1 MNHSPKT
8 LGLALCVPLLCVGAA
23 GVSGLATALK
33 EQPSPFVA
41 AQSSAQSSTPVTQA
55 SQPVKQSAE
64 VVEAYRVCET
74 FEHTLAENLD
84 FDQAYEA
91 TFPRSRALRR
101 AIAIPG
107 AEFDEE
113 QFKGVDDELV
123 IKAYKRRMQLTYFT
137 LILAGPSDEEAPVF
151 FPPEIK
157 QLLERQPP
165 ADPRDFPAY
174 VAQLDRD
181 VARFR
186 AHLEGLST
194 RNPAVAD
201 RIRDFKSA
209 ALAGKYQPPTDR
221 KIEPSYEYI
230 HPRVLGKDEPYYEI
244 GSYTVAKEAGKMR
257 IIDIRFITRLF

>member
-1 MNHSPKT
+1 MNYSPKT
-8 LGLALCVPLLCVGAA
+8 LGALCVPLLFVGAT
-23 GVSGLATALK
+23 GFSGLAAALK
-33 EQPSPFVA
+33 EQPSPFAA
-41 AQSSAQSSTPVTQA
+41 AQSSAQSSPPATQA
-55 SQPVKQSAE
+55 SPPVKQSAD

-107 AEFDEE
+107 AELGDE
-113 QFKGVDDELV
+113 FKGVDDELV

-174 VAQLDRD
+174 VSQLDRD

-186 AHLEGLST
+186 AHLESLSKV
-194 RNPAVAD
+194 NPAVAD
-201 RIRDFKSA
+201 RVREFK
-209 ALAGKYQPPTDR
+209 
-221 KIEPSYEYI
+221 
-230 HPRVLGKDEPYYEI
+230 
-244 GSYTVAKEAGKMR
+244 
-257 IIDIRFITRLF
+257 